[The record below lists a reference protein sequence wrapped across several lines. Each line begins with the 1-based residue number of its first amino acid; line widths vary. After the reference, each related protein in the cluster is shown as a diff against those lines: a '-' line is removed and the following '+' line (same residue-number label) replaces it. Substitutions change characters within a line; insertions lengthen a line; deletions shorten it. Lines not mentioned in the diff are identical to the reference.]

1 MPEET
6 KDSRSLGELFGELAR
21 ESSTLIRQ
29 EVQLAKAEMT
39 HKATTFGKSLA
50 FVVVAGCLAFVGFQA
65 LVASAILA
73 LAQVLAPWLAALVIG
88 SVLAAVAGILM
99 IKALAAM
106 KNEGV
111 APSQTVETIKEDVQ
125 WAKKQMS

>member
-1 MPEET
+1 M
-6 KDSRSLGELFGELAR
+6 
-21 ESSTLIRQ
+21 
-29 EVQLAKAEMT
+29 
-39 HKATTFGKSLA
+39 
-50 FVVVAGCLAFVGFQA
+50 VAA
-65 LVASAILA
+65 AILA
-73 LAQVLAPWLAALVIG
+73 LAQVLAEWLAALIIG
-88 SVLAAVAGILM
+88 GVLAAIAAILM

>member
-6 KDSRSLGELFGELAR
+6 KNSKSLGELFGELAR

-39 HKATTFGKSLA
+39 HKAITFGKSLA
-50 FVVVAGCLAFVGFQA
+50 FVIVAGCFAFVAFQA
-65 LVASAILA
+65 MVAAAILA
-73 LAQVLAPWLAALVIG
+73 LAQVVADWLAALIIG
-88 SVLAAVAGILM
+88 GVLAAIAAILM